1 MSRPT
6 PQQNDGFAIQ
16 GHWLGRHM
24 RVNEL
29 RLTMDFIA
37 TNL

>member
-6 PQQNDGFAIQ
+6 PQQNDELAVQ
-16 GHWLGRHM
+16 GHWLGGDF

-29 RLTMDFIA
+29 RKIYIM
-37 TNL
+37 